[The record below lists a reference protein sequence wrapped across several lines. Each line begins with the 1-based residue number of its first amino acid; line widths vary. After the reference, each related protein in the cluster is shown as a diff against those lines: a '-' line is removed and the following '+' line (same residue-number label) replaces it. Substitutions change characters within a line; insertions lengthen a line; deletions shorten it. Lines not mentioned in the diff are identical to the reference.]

1 MHGRQKTF
9 AGRRAERDAGGLG
22 ARRGGQPRRHRG
34 RAGVP
39 RLERN
44 TINTYLTRLCDKG
57 YLSARREGRSN
68 SYTPLVSQEKYRE
81 FDSRSVLQRLYG
93 GSLGSFVAALTAEKP
108 LAQSEIDELRRYL
121 DEMSGKAGE

>member
-1 MHGRQKTF
+1 MDGRKRLPDAELSVMQAVWAHGGEVSR
-9 AGRRAERDAGGLG
+9 GDIEG
-22 ARRGGQPRRHRG
+22 ALASHGWS
-34 RAGVP
+34 V
-39 RLERN
+39 N

-68 SYTPLVSQEKYRE
+68 FYTPLVSQEKYRE
-81 FDSRSVLQRLYG
+81 FDSRSV
-93 GSLGSFVAALTAEKP
+93 LGSFVAALTAEKP

>member
-22 ARRGGQPRRHRG
+22 ARRGGQPWRHRG

-39 RLERN
+39 QLE
-44 TINTYLTRLCDKG
+44 INTYLTRLCDKG

-68 SYTPLVSQEKYRE
+68 FYTPLVSQEKYRE